1 MRQWIIKR
9 FRKKKAVRLYII
21 NENRRVHHYWT
32 IPIDGNVTIGGTSFK
47 LTKDD
52 YLLKDN
58 IPTYFFNYKSAGP
71 LNLYENSKVI
81 LTPEDFNLAIDTHV
95 ARDIFM
101 ATMKSKISPDTLI
114 ILGAMAVGFLAVG
127 YFLNDKLDAINR
139 TLEALG
145 IGG

>member
-9 FRKKKAVRLYII
+9 FRKKKAVRLYVID
-21 NENRRVHHYWT
+21 ENRRVHHYWT
-32 IPIDGNVTIGGTSFK
+32 IPSDGNVTIGNLSFK

-58 IPTYFFNYKSAGP
+58 IPTYFFNHKDAEP
-71 LNLYENSKVI
+71 LNLFTDKKI
-81 LTPEDFNLAIDTHV
+81 LLSPQDFNLAIDTHV
-95 ARDIFM
+95 ARDVFM
-101 ATMKSKISPDTLI
+101 ATMKNKISPDTLI
-114 ILGAMAVGFLAVG
+114 ILGGMFLGLLAVG
-127 YFLNDKLDAINR
+127 YFLNDKLDAINQ

>member
-9 FRKKKAVRLYII
+9 FRKKRAVRIYVIT
-21 NENRRVHHYWT
+21 EDRRVHHYWT
-32 IPIDGNVTIGGTSFK
+32 IPVDGNVKIKGLSFK

-58 IPTYFFNYKSAGP
+58 IPTYFFNDKDAEP
-71 LNLYENSKVI
+71 LNLYSDKKI
-81 LTPEDFNLAIDTHV
+81 LLSPQDFNLAIDTHV
-95 ARDIFM
+95 ARDVFS
-101 ATMKSKISPDTLI
+101 ATMKKKISPDTLI
-114 ILGAMAVGFLAVG
+114 ILGGMFIGLLAVG
-127 YFLNDKLDAINR
+127 YFLNDKLDAINK

>member
-9 FRKKKAVRLYII
+9 FRKKKAVRIYII
-21 NENRRVHHYWT
+21 NEDRRVHHYWA
-32 IPIDGNVTIGGTSFK
+32 IPIDGNVTIQDMSFK

-58 IPTYFFNYKSAGP
+58 IPTYFFNYKNATP
-71 LNLYENSKVI
+71 LNLYSNKEVI
-81 LTPEDFNLAIDTHV
+81 LTAQDFNLAIDTHV
-95 ARDIFM
+95 ARDVFM
-101 ATMKSKISPDTLI
+101 ATMKSKLSGDTLL
-114 ILGAMAVGFLAVG
+114 ILGGMVIGFLAVG
-127 YFLNDKLDAINR
+127 YFLNDKLDAINN